1 MSKVTYV
8 TAKQMGAR
16 TGMPTALGYATK
28 SGNILIRRGLDKATE
43 KKVRRHE
50 SEHVSRGE
58 EGPFLPI
65 IGMVAGSLIS
75 GILGKKS
82 SKAAANAQM
91 QANMAAIEEQRR
103 QFDSVMEMTAPGR
116 EVGNQALNVLGSL
129 LIPGFGGIGGMSPM
143 DASGI
148 KLPGTDV
155 ITEDTMRQI
164 RQSGAAGGSTGG
176 NVLTALADRIGAFTS
191 DRLINPLMSLAGFGP
206 ASTNTAASAASATGA
221 NVGSLLQ
228 ANGVANAS
236 GIMGGANSTNAA
248 LQNIMQMLMIRG
260 SMGGGSGMPPGTIM
274 GPNGLPTGGW

>member
-1 MSKVTYV
+1 MTTVTYV
-8 TAKQMGAR
+8 TAKQMAAR
-16 TGMPTALGYATK
+16 TGMPTALGYTTK
-28 SGNILIRRGLDKATE
+28 SGNILIRRGLDKKTE
-43 KKVRRHE
+43 RKVRAHE
-50 SEHVSRGE
+50 AEHVARGE
-58 EGPFLPI
+58 EGPFLGL
-65 IGMVAGSLIS
+65 IGAIGGSLIS

-82 SKAAANAQM
+82 SKAAANAQT

-103 QFDSVMEMTAPGR
+103 QFDAIMEMTAPGR

-129 LIPGFGGIGGMSPM
+129 LIPGFGGIDGMSPV

-148 KLPGTDV
+148 KLPGADV
-155 ITEDTMRQI
+155 ITADTMRQI

-191 DRLINPLMSLAGFGP
+191 DRLMNPLMNLAGFGP
-206 ASTNTAASAASATGA
+206 TSTNMAANAASATGA

-248 LQNIMQMLMIRG
+248 LQNIMQMMMMRG
-260 SMGGGSGMPPGTIM
+260 MMGGSSGMPPGTVI
-274 GPNGLPTGGW
+274 GPNGLPTAGW